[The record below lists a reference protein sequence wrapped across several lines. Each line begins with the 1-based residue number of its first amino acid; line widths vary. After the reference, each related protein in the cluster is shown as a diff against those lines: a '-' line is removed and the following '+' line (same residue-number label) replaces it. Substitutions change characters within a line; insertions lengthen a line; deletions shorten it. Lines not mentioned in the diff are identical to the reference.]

1 MAEGER
7 GCNKVE
13 EPKANNQS
21 TNNQPNICIQER
33 EVGGERADERQ
44 PKSHILKFLFQAWE
58 NDENDNSDVQQEK
71 EQLPGNELHARDQ
84 AVRLIPRKSRLQKPP
99 DHLVDNNRL
108 KCRRA

>member
-33 EVGGERADERQ
+33 EKEEGSEQMKDS
-44 PKSHILKFLFQAWE
+44 PKVIS
-58 NDENDNSDVQQEK
+58 
-71 EQLPGNELHARDQ
+71 
-84 AVRLIPRKSRLQKPP
+84 
-99 DHLVDNNRL
+99 
-108 KCRRA
+108 